1 MILHAVVIFKMIVQS
16 DNLNVY
22 HLIIVINLG
31 VFSVW
36 AMSATLSNCM
46 DHSSE
51 DSKGFI
57 RIQTESANNNVMN
70 RTVKKLNSNNSA
82 VLKQLAEE
90 TKKFVDNGG
99 SLEQSPNE
107 TTQLLCELYE
117 KELAVS
123 KKLYGLDY

>member
-1 MILHAVVIFKMIVQS
+1 MILHIVVIFKMVVQS

-22 HLIIVINLG
+22 HLMIVINLG

-57 RIQTESANNNVMN
+57 KIQTESANNNVMN
-70 RTVKKLNSNNSA
+70 RTVKELNGNNSA

-99 SLEQSPNE
+99 SLAQSPNE
-107 TTQLLCELYE
+107 VQQLLCELYE

-123 KKLYGLDY
+123 KKLYGLHH